1 MNAHVTEDAL
11 IQSTGRSWL
20 VTLYLVALLATAI
33 VLPMC
38 FLGNASG
45 HDFQPHVASWIE
57 AAGQWREG
65 IFFPRWAAGANGGFG
80 EPRFIFYP
88 PASWMLGAAIGSP
101 AAAMI
106 ACAIGWAGT
115 RTATV
120 LRPAVTTSGTT
131 GCRGSTSVSGPGQNA
146 LASSV
151 AAFVPGTRGRVI
163 FCRESLSPRARL
175 LPQ

>member
-88 PASWMLGAAIGSP
+88 PASWMLGAAIGS
-101 AAAMI
+101 
-106 ACAIGWAGT
+106 
-115 RTATV
+115 V
-120 LRPAVTTSGTT
+120 LPWRMAQ
-131 GCRGSTSVSGPGQNA
+131 R
-146 LASSV
+146 
-151 AAFVPGTRGRVI
+151 
-163 FCRESLSPRARL
+163 
-175 LPQ
+175 